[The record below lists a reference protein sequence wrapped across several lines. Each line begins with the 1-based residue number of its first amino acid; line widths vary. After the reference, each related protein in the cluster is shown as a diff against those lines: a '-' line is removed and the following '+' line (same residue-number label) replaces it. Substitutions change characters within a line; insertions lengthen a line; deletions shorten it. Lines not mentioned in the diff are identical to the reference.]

1 MTPTRT
7 SDHGSVTIERK
18 IPLWSLLGVFGGLV
32 VQGVLVWNGQNLQ
45 AAETRHQSEQIHE
58 LAEQVKTMAA
68 QIAAKDAVDVGQDAS
83 IRDLARRVQAIEE
96 ARARR

>member
-7 SDHGSVTIERK
+7 TDHGSVTIDRK
-18 IPLWSLLGVFGGLV
+18 IPLWGVLVVVGGLV
-32 VQGVLVWNGQNLQ
+32 VQGALVWNGQNLQ
-45 AAETRHQSEQIHE
+45 AAETRHQSEQIHD

-68 QIAAKDAVDVGQDAS
+68 QIAAKDAIDVGQDAN
-83 IRDLARRVQAIEE
+83 IRDLNRRMTAIEE